1 LLPIYEFSCPK
12 KIKLLPKK
20 IKPAAQFSCQ
30 FTKTA
35 ARKNKFSAAQINNL
49 AAQFTNNRFY
59 L

>member
-20 IKPAAQFSCQ
+20 IKPAAQFM
-30 FTKTA
+30 KTA
-35 ARKNKFSAAQINNL
+35 ARKNKFSAAQINNF
-49 AAQFTNNRFY
+49 AAH